1 MDAIESD
8 TSILIMT
15 ERVRPLSSTL
25 PSWASR
31 KAQEKEDWLLWGLH
45 RISVALTFLNDPC
58 ASTHGRIS
66 THSIFISPSGEW
78 KLGGFEI
85 LSNPKDDTAV
95 LYVRF
100 HELVISHSI
109 LKFHQNLGSVFPES
123 STWSSPEVKKSGWS
137 ELRK

>member
-8 TSILIMT
+8 TSIFIMT

-25 PSWASR
+25 PLWASR

-58 ASTHGRIS
+58 TSSHGRVC

-78 KLGGFEI
+78 KLGGFEL
-85 LSNPKDDTAV
+85 LSNPKDDAAI
-95 LYVRF
+95 LYVRPNGLAVQHLILSF
-100 HELVISHSI
+100 ARISAAP
-109 LKFHQNLGSVFPES
+109 FRNLIPGL
-123 STWSSPEVKKSGWS
+123 
-137 ELRK
+137 LRK